1 VELAGEPGD
10 VSLEDLIVRALE
22 TTTNVE
28 TGDVALSGRFSVGG
42 RVSVGAGDVT
52 VCLPSEDTTK
62 LSLETFIGKVSRQA
76 PEGYGPSEDRKGG
89 EV

>member
-1 VELAGEPGD
+1 MAGEPGD
-10 VSLEDLIVRALE
+10 VSLEDLIVRTLE
-22 TTTNVE
+22 TTNVE

-42 RVSVGAGDVT
+42 RVSVGTGEVT
-52 VCLPSEDTTK
+52 VRLPSGDTTK
-62 LSLETFIGKVSRQA
+62 LSLETLIGKVSRQA

>member
-1 VELAGEPGD
+1 LAGEPGD
-10 VSLEDLIVRALE
+10 VSLEDLIVRTLE
-22 TTTNVE
+22 TTNVE

-42 RVSVGAGDVT
+42 RVSVGTGDVT
-52 VCLPSEDTTK
+52 VRLPSGDTTK
-62 LSLETFIGKVSRQA
+62 LSSETLIGKVSRQA

>member
-10 VSLEDLIVRALE
+10 VSLEDLIVRTLE
-22 TTTNVE
+22 TTNVE

-52 VCLPSEDTTK
+52 VRLPSKDTTK
-62 LSLETFIGKVSRQA
+62 LSLETLIGKVSRQA